1 MPGVANLITELE
13 GRLRPLEVEVGR
25 AWWEFSTRTSEE
37 TDRRR
42 QEAELRLREALSDRD
57 TFAAVS
63 DARQGAAR
71 GSLERRR
78 LDVLFQQMQPN
89 QLDADLRRRIVELET
104 KVEGVY
110 NTHRGEIDGERVND
124 NRIEEILLNSDDV
137 DLRRK
142 AWEASKSV
150 GGAVA
155 GMVLDLVRLR
165 NEAARSLGYRDH
177 YAMALA
183 LDDLDEDRLLAT
195 LDEVDAATAAP
206 FAEWKGRLD
215 AERAGRFGCAVGDLR
230 PWHYDDP
237 FFQEPPR
244 VAGLDLDEHFAAA
257 DLESLTL
264 RTYEGLGLD
273 VRPVMEQ
280 SDLYSREGK
289 SQHAFCIHID
299 REGDVRVLSNNVPN
313 ERWASTMLHE
323 FGHAAY
329 DRYIDVGLPF
339 VLRAP
344 SHMLATEAV
353 AMLFGRR
360 SRDPDWLAG
369 VGGMS
374 ADRLERTRAVLAE
387 TQRGAG
393 LVFARWALVVV
404 QFERGLYH
412 DPDADHDRRWW
423 DLVERH
429 QCIARPE
436 SRSGRAAGDGAVGS
450 PDWAAKIH
458 LAVAPVYYQ
467 NYLYG
472 ELMASQLDAALK
484 ACAGGVVNRVEA
496 GKWLVE
502 HVFRPGAAKRWDEL
516 VADATGEPL
525 SARHFVAQVSV

>member
-1 MPGVANLITELE
+1 MKPVPPVTTTRIPLGSTPVPGVANLVAELE

-25 AWWEFSTRTSEE
+25 AWWDFSTRTSEQ

-57 TFAAVS
+57 AFAAVS
-63 DARQGAAR
+63 QARRDAVP
-71 GSLERRR
+71 GSLERR
-78 LDVLFQQMQPN
+78 Q
-89 QLDADLRRRIVELET
+89 
-104 KVEGVY
+104 
-110 NTHRGEIDGERVND
+110 
-124 NRIEEILLNSDDV
+124 
-137 DLRRK
+137 
-142 AWEASKSV
+142 
-150 GGAVA
+150 
-155 GMVLDLVRLR
+155 
-165 NEAARSLGYRDH
+165 
-177 YAMALA
+177 
-183 LDDLDEDRLLAT
+183 
-195 LDEVDAATAAP
+195 VDAATAAP

-215 AERAGRFGCAVGDLR
+215 AERAARFGCAVGDLR

-257 DLESLTL
+257 DLESLTV

-329 DRYIDVGLPF
+329 DRYIDLGLPF

-369 VGGMS
+369 IGGMPE
-374 ADRLERTRAVLAE
+374 DRLDRTRPALAE

-404 QFERGLYH
+404 QFERGLYR

-429 QCIARPE
+429 QRIARPE
-436 SRSGRAAGDGAVGS
+436 SRPGRAAGDGAVGS

-484 ACAGGVVNRVEA
+484 ACAGGVVDRAAA
-496 GKWLVE
+496 GRWLVE
-502 HVFRPGAAKRWDEL
+502 NVFRPGAAKRWDEL
-516 VADATGEPL
+516 VTDATGEPL
-525 SARHFVAQVSV
+525 SARHFVA